1 MTDNTIA
8 VLPFVNRSPDPD
20 NEYFCDGVT
29 EEIINALA
37 RIEPLK
43 VTSRTSSFQF
53 KGKALP
59 LREIA
64 QQLGVAAV
72 LEGSIRLSGNT
83 VRIMAQLVQAEED
96 FHFWSETWDRQ
107 LDDIFAI
114 QDEISLLIAEKLR
127 EQFGHF
133 EIEGQLVEP
142 QTESLDAYAY
152 ALKARYHFNKWNTA
166 DVQKAIELFDK
177 AVALDPRHTESY
189 VGLADAYGFLAA
201 TEFMAP
207 AEAWQKAAIY
217 TQQAFELNPRN
228 AGVHYQLAN
237 LAFFMECDFAKALEH
252 AQASIRLKPNYPEA
266 QQFVAFLY
274 TLEGSMKKAEE
285 HLGRALLIDPL
296 SQETLFFKAFF
307 DYRNG
312 NYEGALRQL
321 DACLQQNPNNIPAY
335 VQRSYCLLLLGRYQE
350 TLDFIHQMPETVAVK
365 GDRLGINCLAH
376 ILDGNDTAA
385 AAMLKELRAE
395 AQKPD
400 AFQAHSYLFMAYAT
414 LGRADAAFEWLEE
427 ALELNS
433 AVLLLS
439 YSGQF
444 AKALERDSRYQVF
457 HTKLYGRGAHEEK
470 EGLGPKPPLLDEDT
484 AAQYTQRLLQFMEEE
499 EPFLN
504 PALSL
509 RSLAERVE
517 VHPNK
522 LSWLLNESLG
532 KNYNTFINQYR
543 VAHFKK
549 LALDPANAHISLLG
563 LAYESGF
570 NSKTVFNTYFKKET
584 GMTPRAFL
592 KGAASGSGI

>member
-1 MTDNTIA
+1 MTPNTLA

-20 NEYFCDGVT
+20 NEYFCDGIT

-37 RIEPLK
+37 RIEQLK

-53 KGKALP
+53 KGQALS

-64 QQLGVAAV
+64 EQLGVAV
-72 LEGSIRLSGNT
+72 ILEGSIRLSGRK

-133 EIEGQLVEP
+133 EIEDHLVEP
-142 QTESLDAYAY
+142 QTDSLDAYAY
-152 ALKARYHFNKWNTA
+152 ALKARYYHNQWNPS
-166 DVQKAIELFDK
+166 DVKKAIELFEK
-177 AVALDPRHTESY
+177 AIVLDPRHTESY
-189 VGLADAYGFLAA
+189 VGLADAYGFLA
-201 TEFMAP
+201 TTQFMDP
-207 AEAWQKAAIY
+207 AEGWQKAAAY
-217 TQQAFELNPRN
+217 TQQAFELNPKN
-228 AGVHYQLAN
+228 AGVHYQLSN
-237 LAFFMECDFAKALEH
+237 LAFFTECDFAKAFEH
-252 AQASIRLKPNYPEA
+252 ALESIRLKPNYPEA

-274 TLEGSMKKAEE
+274 TLEGSMKEAEK
-285 HLGRALLIDPL
+285 HLGLALLIDPL

-312 NYEGALRQL
+312 DYQSALREL
-321 DACLQQNPNNIPAY
+321 DACLQANPNNIPAY
-335 VQRSYCLLLLGRYQE
+335 VQRSYCLLMEGRYQE
-350 TLDFIHQMPETVAVK
+350 TLDFINQIPQDITVE
-365 GDRLGINCLAH
+365 GDKQGIICLAH
-376 ILDGNDTAA
+376 ILAGHQKEAA
-385 AAMLKELRAE
+385 ATLGLLRAE
-395 AQKPD
+395 AAKPD
-400 AFQAHSYLFMAYAT
+400 AFQAHSYLFMAYAC
-414 LGRADAAFEWLEE
+414 LEEADAAFEWLEE
-427 ALELNS
+427 ALQLNS
-433 AVLLLS
+433 SVLLLS
-439 YSGQF
+439 YSGQLS
-444 AKALERDSRYQVF
+444 KKLSSDPRYRVF
-457 HTKLYGRGAHEEK
+457 HERLYGRSGREEEIEQK
-470 EGLGPKPPLLDEDT
+470 TALLDEAT
-484 AAQYTQRLLQFMEEE
+484 TEEYRQQLLQFMEAE
-499 EPFLN
+499 EPYLN
-504 PALSL
+504 PGLSL
-509 RSLAERVE
+509 RSLAEQIE

-549 LALDPANAHISLLG
+549 LALNPANAHISLLG

-592 KGAASGSGI
+592 KSADSGSGI

>member
-1 MTDNTIA
+1 MTANTIA

-37 RIEPLK
+37 RIEQLK
-43 VTSRTSSFQF
+43 VTSRTSAFQF
-53 KGKALP
+53 KGKSMP
-59 LREIA
+59 VGEIA
-64 QQLGVAAV
+64 EQLGVAAI
-72 LEGSIRLSGNT
+72 LEGSIRLSGKT
-83 VRIMAQLVQAEED
+83 VRITAQLVQAEED

-133 EIEGQLVEP
+133 EIEDHLVEP

-152 ALKARYHFNKWNTA
+152 ALKARYHFNKWNPVDA
-166 DVQKAIELFDK
+166 QKAIGLFNK

-201 TEFMAP
+201 TEFMP
-207 AEAWQKAAIY
+207 PLEAWQKSTAY
-217 TQQAFELNPRN
+217 TQKAFELNPKN

-237 LAFFMECDFAKALEH
+237 LAFFVHCDFAKAFEH
-252 AQASIRLKPNYPEA
+252 AQESIRLKPNYPEA
-266 QQFVAFLY
+266 QQFISFLY
-274 TLEGSMKKAEE
+274 TLEGSMEKAQE
-285 HLGRALLIDPL
+285 HLGLALLIDPL

-307 DYRNG
+307 DYRNS

-321 DACLQQNPNNIPAY
+321 NACLVYNPNNIPACI
-335 VQRSYCLLLLGRYQE
+335 QKSYCLLLMGRYQE
-350 TLDFIHQMPETVAVK
+350 TLDLINQIPEEIAVK
-365 GDRLGINCLAH
+365 GDRLGINCLAY
-376 ILDGNDTAA
+376 ILSGNEAA
-385 AAMLKELRAE
+385 ATATLEELQAK

-400 AFQAHSYLFMAYAT
+400 AFQVHSYLFMAYAN
-414 LGRADAAFEWLEE
+414 LGQVDAAFEWLGEV
-427 ALELNS
+427 LQLNS
-433 AVLLLS
+433 SVLLIS
-439 YSGQF
+439 FSGQLS
-444 AKALERDSRYQVF
+444 KGLKDDPRYQQF
-457 HTKLYGRGAHEEK
+457 HHRLYGRKGHHDQDSQKQA
-470 EGLGPKPPLLDEDT
+470 LLDEAT
-484 AAQYTQRLLQFMEEE
+484 AEQYTHQLLQYMEEE
-499 EPFLN
+499 APFLN

-509 RSLAERVE
+509 RSLGEQID

-532 KNYNTFINQYR
+532 KNYNSFVNQYR

-592 KGAASGSGI
+592 KSAESGSGI

>member
-1 MTDNTIA
+1 MTANTIA
-8 VLPFVNRSPDPD
+8 VLPFVNRSPDPE

-37 RIEPLK
+37 RIEQLK
-43 VTSRTSSFQF
+43 VTSRTSAFQF
-53 KGKALP
+53 KGKSMP
-59 LREIA
+59 VGEIA
-64 QQLGVAAV
+64 EQLGVAAI
-72 LEGSIRLSGNT
+72 LEGSIRLSGKT
-83 VRIMAQLVQAEED
+83 VRITAQLVQAEED

-114 QDEISLLIAEKLR
+114 QDEVSLLIAEKLR

-133 EIEGQLVEP
+133 EIEDHLVEP

-152 ALKARYHFNKWNTA
+152 ALKARYQFNKWNPVDA
-166 DVQKAIELFDK
+166 QKAIGLFNK

-201 TEFMAP
+201 TEFMP
-207 AEAWQKAAIY
+207 PLEAWQKSTAY
-217 TQQAFELNPRN
+217 TQKAFELNPKN

-237 LAFFMECDFAKALEH
+237 LAFFVQCDFAKAFEH
-252 AQASIRLKPNYPEA
+252 AQESIRLKPNYPEA

-274 TLEGSMKKAEE
+274 TLEGSMKLAKE
-285 HLGRALLIDPL
+285 HLGLALLIDPL

-312 NYEGALRQL
+312 DYEGALRQL
-321 DACLQQNPNNIPAY
+321 DACLKQNPDNLPAY
-335 VQRSYCLLLLGRYQE
+335 IQRSYCLLLLGRYQE
-350 TLDFIHQMPETVAVK
+350 TLDFINQLPETVAAK
-365 GDRLGINCLAH
+365 GDRLGIKCLAY
-376 ILDGNDTAA
+376 ILGGHEKEATAT
-385 AAMLKELRAE
+385 LEELRAE
-395 AQKPD
+395 ARKPD
-400 AFQAHSYLFMAYAT
+400 AFQAHSYLFMAYAN
-414 LGRADAAFEWLEE
+414 LRQADAAFEWLEE
-427 ALELNS
+427 ALKLNS
-433 AVLLLS
+433 SVLLLS
-439 YSGQF
+439 YSGQLS
-444 AKALERDSRYQVF
+444 KSLDSDPRYQVF
-457 HTKLYGRGAHEEK
+457 QQRLYSRRGDK
-470 EGLGPKPPLLDEDT
+470 ETTDQKPPLLDEST
-484 AAQYTQRLLQFMEEE
+484 AGQYTDQLLQFMEEE

-504 PALSL
+504 PGLSL
-509 RSLAERVE
+509 RSLAEQID

-532 KNYNTFINQYR
+532 KNYNSFVNQYR

-592 KGAASGSGI
+592 KSAESGSGM